1 MTKTLAA
8 KEMPHSGVPSGPPPS
23 HFPDRPG
30 WVPAEI
36 TANWDPNPY
45 AYQTEEELMPAGGLH
60 GQLLAYI
67 VELLRYVL
75 ARRGLMFLIDTF
87 LLYRDE
93 RGVKQ
98 RIAPDLLLMPARF
111 PPPSAYDLDEEPPP
125 LLLVEVTSPKS
136 RLANLEHKATFYL
149 NLGVPAYLAI
159 DAVNSTGRLRRR
171 IELHLW
177 RRVDDEMQEMT
188 PDEDDGFTLPE
199 MGVRVLA
206 DGQRIRFVD
215 LTTGDELLDSGE
227 LVAALEAERQ
237 QKLAEQQAR
246 LAERDARLRAEAEL
260 ARLQAEL
267 RKLRGEE

>member
-1 MTKTLAA
+1 MTKILAA
-8 KEMPHSGVPSGPPPS
+8 KGTPDSPSLIPQL
-23 HFPDRPG
+23 PDRPG
-30 WVPAEI
+30 WIPAEI
-36 TANWDPNPY
+36 PANWDPNPY

-60 GQLLAYI
+60 GQLIAYI
-67 VELLRYVL
+67 VELLRHVL
-75 ARRGLMFLIDTF
+75 VDRGLMLLIDTF

-125 LLLVEVTSPKS
+125 LLLMEVTSPKS
-136 RLANLEHKATFYL
+136 RVADMEHKSAFYM

-159 DAVNSTGRLRRR
+159 DAITSTGRLRRR

-177 RRVDDEMQEMT
+177 RRVDGEMQAIT
-188 PDEDDGFTLPE
+188 PDEDDGFSLPE

-206 DGQRIRFVD
+206 DGQCIRFID
-215 LTTGDELLDSGE
+215 LATGERLLDSSE
-227 LVAALEAERQ
+227 LAASLVAERQ
-237 QKLAEQQAR
+237 QRSAEHQAR
-246 LAERDARLRAEAEL
+246 IAEHQARQRAEAEL